1 MSASIRGME
10 FTFSEQQDELR
21 KAVRSFLSSEC
32 PSSYVRSMTD
42 ADFATGVP
50 ALGTRVGVTDEVWSQ
65 MVELGW
71 VSLLVPEAQ
80 GGLGLGMV
88 DMIVLLEEMGRLP
101 LPGPFLSSAVLAT
114 LAARRLGLTE
124 QLSSLAAG
132 VTRGTIAVDE
142 QGHGDVIDRIRTR
155 AIRRSGRWVLIG
167 TKPVVLDG
175 HEADW
180 VLIPA
185 RTQEGIGSFLIESPR
200 GELVPTWDVTRRV
213 ARLDLDSTPAQR
225 VGPEGDHT
233 HIWRRVVEDGAV
245 ALCAELLGTM
255 EAAQDLAV
263 EYAKVRV
270 QFDRPIATFQAIKH
284 KAAEMLQRVELS
296 RVGIHYA
303 AWASDAEADGRS
315 EAAAMAKSH
324 SGEAAIA
331 VTGESIQIHG
341 GVGFTWECDAHL
353 HYRRAKQNDLI
364 FGYHGTWREKVA
376 DSFLATA

>member
-1 MSASIRGME
+1 MSASIQVME
-10 FTFSEQQDELR
+10 FTFSEEQDELR
-21 KAVRSFLSSEC
+21 KAVRGFLAREC
-32 PSSYVRSMTD
+32 PPPYVRSMTD

-50 ALGTRVGVTDEVWSQ
+50 AEGTRAGVTDEVWTQ

-80 GGLGLGMV
+80 GGLGMGMV

-114 LAARRLGLTE
+114 LAARGLGLTD

-142 QGHGDVIDRIRTR
+142 QGHGDVVDRIRTR
-155 AIRRSGRWVLIG
+155 AVRRSGRWVL
-167 TKPVVLDG
+167 
-175 HEADW
+175 
-180 VLIPA
+180 
-185 RTQEGIGSFLIESPR
+185 LIESPR

-255 EAAQDLAV
+255 GAAQDLAV

-284 KAAEMLQRVELS
+284 KAAEMLQLVELS

-303 AWASDAEADGRS
+303 AWASDAEADGRA

-353 HYRRAKQNDLI
+353 HYRRAKQNDLL